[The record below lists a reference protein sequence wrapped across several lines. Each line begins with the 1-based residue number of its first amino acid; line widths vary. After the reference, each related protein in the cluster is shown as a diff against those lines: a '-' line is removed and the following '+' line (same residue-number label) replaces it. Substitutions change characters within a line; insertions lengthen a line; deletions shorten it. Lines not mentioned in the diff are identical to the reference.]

1 MLINEVCSLTGLTK
15 KAISYYE
22 EQGLI
27 KTKKNASGYREYT
40 EAHIDILNEI
50 SLYRK
55 LDIGIKQIKLILK
68 SKDKNKMLNDVIQEK
83 HKEEMQIKMQ
93 KTYLNKIVHNNFNEK
108 LIREINEELIEIE
121 KNNGQFIKRELIRAF
136 PSGLGRYLA
145 HHFAPYLNEPLDT
158 ADKYK
163 AWIEIVEFLDN
174 VKEIEIPKCIELI
187 YGNITD
193 ETCKQLNDGV
203 RNELESMMNAKGE
216 ELEAYKKKILES
228 IDKQNDKSLLKM
240 MNPFYKFK
248 KQINEFYSS
257 SGYYDIFLPNMKII
271 SNSYREYHDKLT
283 EFNELMCKEL
293 GIKYDENMRIIKL

>member
-40 EAHIDILNEI
+40 IEDVSILNEI

-55 LDIGIKQIKLILK
+55 LDIGIKDIKVILK
-68 SKDKNKMLNDVIQEK
+68 SKDKKKILNDVIQEK
-83 HKEEMQIKMQ
+83 HKKEIQIKMQ
-93 KTYLNKIVHNNFNEK
+93 KTYLDQILNNDFNEE
-108 LIREINEELIEIE
+108 LIKELNDELIEIE
-121 KNNGQFIKRELIRAF
+121 KNNGEFIRKELLRAF

-145 HHFAPYLNEPLDT
+145 YHFSPYLNEPLDT
-158 ADKYK
+158 LDKYK
-163 AWIEIVEFLDN
+163 AWLEIVEFLDN
-174 VKEIEIPKCIELI
+174 VQDIKIPKCIEII
-187 YGNITD
+187 YGSMTD
-193 ETCKQLNDGV
+193 ERCKQLNDGV
-203 RNELESMMNAKGE
+203 RNEIESMMDAKGE
-216 ELEAYKKKILES
+216 ELEAYKKKILEN
-228 IDKQNDKSLLKM
+228 IDKQNDKSLLKI

-248 KQINEFYSS
+248 KEINEFYNN

-283 EFNELMCKEL
+283 EFNELICKEL
-293 GIKYDENMRIIKL
+293 GIKYDENMKIVRL